1 MDTPSRLTPARGFF
15 MQKVFNMISV
25 LSFAMS
31 GALVVTSLHAL
42 SKLPELKQQAI
53 DEAKALVGELVS
65 EAVTDAMPGQVKEM
79 ILPALPTETGPALPF

>member
-1 MDTPSRLTPARGFF
+1 
-15 MQKVFNMISV
+15 MQGLFNTLAL

-31 GALVVTSLHAL
+31 GALVGTGFYAF

-65 EAVTDAMPGQVKEM
+65 GAVTDAMPSQVKEL
-79 ILPALPTETGPALPF
+79 IPALPTETGPALPF

>member
-1 MDTPSRLTPARGFF
+1 
-15 MQKVFNMISV
+15 MQKLFNVISV

-31 GALVVTSLHAL
+31 GTLVGTSFYAV

-65 EAVTDAMPGQVKEM
+65 GAVTDAMPGQVKEM
-79 ILPALPTETGPALPF
+79 MPALPTETGPALPF

>member
-1 MDTPSRLTPARGFF
+1 
-15 MQKVFNMISV
+15 MQKIFNTLAV

-31 GALVVTSLHAL
+31 GALVGGSYYAF

-65 EAVTDAMPGQVKEM
+65 GAVTDAMPGQVKEM
-79 ILPALPTETGPALPF
+79 MPALPTETGPALPF

>member
-1 MDTPSRLTPARGFF
+1 
-15 MQKVFNMISV
+15 MQKIFNLISV

-31 GALVVTSLHAL
+31 GAVVGSGFYAF

-65 EAVTDAMPGQVKEM
+65 GAVTDAMPGQVKEM
-79 ILPALPTETGPALPF
+79 IPVLPAETGPALPF

>member
-1 MDTPSRLTPARGFF
+1 
-15 MQKVFNMISV
+15 MQNVFNALAL

-31 GALVVTSLHAL
+31 GALVGGSYYAF

-65 EAVTDAMPGQVKEM
+65 GAVTDAMPGQVKEM
-79 ILPALPTETGPALPF
+79 IPALPTETGPALPF

>member
-1 MDTPSRLTPARGFF
+1 
-15 MQKVFNMISV
+15 MQKIFNTLAV

-31 GALVVTSLHAL
+31 GALVGGSYYAF

-65 EAVTDAMPGQVKEM
+65 GAVTDAMPSQVKEL
-79 ILPALPTETGPALPF
+79 IPALPTETGPALPF

>member
-1 MDTPSRLTPARGFF
+1 V
-15 MQKVFNMISV
+15 QNVFNLLSV

-31 GALVVTSLHAL
+31 GALVGGSYYAF

-65 EAVTDAMPGQVKEM
+65 GAVTDAMPGQVKEM
-79 ILPALPTETGPALPF
+79 IPVLPTETGPALPF

>member
-1 MDTPSRLTPARGFF
+1 
-15 MQKVFNMISV
+15 MQGLFNTLAL

-31 GALVVTSLHAL
+31 GALVGTGFYAF

-65 EAVTDAMPGQVKEM
+65 GAVTDAMPSQVKEL
-79 ILPALPTETGPALPF
+79 IPTLPTETGPALPF